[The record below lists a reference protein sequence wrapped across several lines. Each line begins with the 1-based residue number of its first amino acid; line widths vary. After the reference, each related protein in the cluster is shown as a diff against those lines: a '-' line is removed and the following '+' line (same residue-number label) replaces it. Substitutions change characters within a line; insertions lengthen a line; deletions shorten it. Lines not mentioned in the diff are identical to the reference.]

1 MNLPKKC
8 GHGVRAYRT
17 PGKTGWMIAHGLNRE
32 AQRFFSDREGQRIGL
47 VATNQRLRAWI
58 EEIHEYESAIGD
70 R

>member
-1 MNLPKKC
+1 
-8 GHGVRAYRT
+8 
-17 PGKTGWMIAHGLNRE
+17 MIAHGLNRE